1 MRFGRGYSAWTAGLG
16 GGDDFDGRGGFG
28 FGRGHHGHPGHSGH
42 GGWGED
48 SEGRG
53 GRGGRRR
60 MFDGGE
66 LKLVLLGLIAEQPRH
81 GYDLIRAIEEAT
93 GGAYAPSP
101 GVVYPTLTMLGD
113 MGQIEETPSDG
124 NRKIFAA
131 TAEGRRVL
139 DEKAAEV
146 AMLIDR
152 LGRVAAMRERTDGV
166 SIRRAMHN
174 LKNVLRHKL
183 GGEGASQETIN
194 AAVAL
199 IDEAAGKIERL

>member
-1 MRFGRGYSAWTAGLG
+1 MRFGRGYSAWTSAMGF
-16 GGDDFDGRGGFG
+16 GDDFEGRGGFG
-28 FGRGHHGHPGHSGH
+28 FGRGHHGHHHHG
-42 GGWGED
+42 GGWGGD
-48 SEGRG
+48 DGEGRG
-53 GRGGRRR
+53 GRGRRR

-66 LKLVLLGLIAEQPRH
+66 LKLVLLALIAEQPRH

-93 GGAYAPSP
+93 GGAYAPSA

-113 MGQIEETPSDG
+113 MGQIEEAPSDG

-139 DEKAAEV
+139 EEKAEEV
-146 AMLIDR
+146 AMLVDR
-152 LGRVAAMRERTDGV
+152 LSRVGAVRARTDGIAV
-166 SIRRAMHN
+166 RRAVHN

-183 GGEGASQETIN
+183 AHEGVSQETIN